1 MRNLYT
7 QTKQQNAWEL
17 AGMILGVLLLLSLA
31 LLYPFAVIWAINT
44 LFIAMVIPYNFW
56 SWLSVVILGL
66 FVRQV
71 YIKKP

>member
-17 AGMILGVLLLLSLA
+17 AGMILGVLLLLSLV

-71 YIKKP
+71 NIKKS